1 MSELANPILA
11 VVLTVILV
19 SPVSASLMAAPSPTD
34 SIVAQEMAPTM
45 AANGGLT
52 AAEQGGRFR
61 LVSTTS
67 NVPVDGTGTLAL
79 TFVNIGDAVTNASI
93 LATSPNE
100 SVRFGPDQN
109 ATEFIG
115 PWASGERR
123 SMTFDILAEEF
134 AETRSYPFQA
144 VIAYTAA
151 NGSRVR
157 TAPFT
162 FTVQPSEQ
170 IRLER
175 FEVSSIRSNVQVG
188 DSGTIAVTIE
198 NTGPDVEDA
207 IVTLQ
212 SRSRNIRLGRTQ
224 NATQFV
230 GEWASNEDITFE
242 FEATAT
248 NNTVVA
254 SYPFSVAVSYQANG
268 TRTRT
273 TTELFGVIP
282 NAEQSFALQNVTS
295 TLRVGDEG
303 RVTGAVVNTGPRTVQ
318 DGVLILET
326 NTTTLRPEERSY
338 PLGTIPAGERRPF
351 RFDINAIN
359 ATNAGPRELTFRVV
373 YRNREGEWTASDPLQ
388 APIRVGNKR
397 EPFVVDPVAAS
408 FGGDES
414 GVLRVQVSNNAGKP
428 LTNVTVRLQVDEPL
442 TSDDPNAYVGVLS
455 PNESRTAAF
464 QLTVED
470 EAIPGRHPA
479 TVTITYETPNGERRV
494 AGPYQVPVQVE
505 RERGP
510 GFPVVAT
517 VAVIAAVLV
526 AVGWWLRRGT

>member
-1 MSELANPILA
+1 MSELTDWWLA
-11 VVLTVILV
+11 VVLTIILV
-19 SPVSASLMAAPSPTD
+19 SPASMSVVAAPSPTD
-34 SIVAQEMAPTM
+34 SIVAQETTSTTTET
-45 AANGGLT
+45 GGLT

-67 NVPVDGTGTLAL
+67 NVPIDGNGTLGL
-79 TFVNIGDAVTNASI
+79 TFVNTDGTVTNASI
-93 LATSPNE
+93 LVMSPNE

-109 ATEFIG
+109 ATKSIG

-123 SMTFDILAEEF
+123 SVTFDILAEEF

-144 VIAYTAA
+144 VITYTAA

-157 TAPFT
+157 TTPFT
-162 FTVQPSEQ
+162 FSVQPSEQ

-175 FEVSSIRSNVQVG
+175 FEVTSIRSNVQVG

-198 NTGPDVEDA
+198 NTGADVEDA

-212 SRSRNIRLGRTQ
+212 SRSRNIRLGRTH

-230 GEWASNEDITFE
+230 GEWATNEDITFV
-242 FEATAT
+242 FEARAT

-268 TRTRT
+268 TRSRT

-282 NAEQSFALQNVTS
+282 NSEQSFALQNITS

-303 RVTGAVVNTGPRTVQ
+303 QVTGAVVNTGPRTVQ
-318 DGVLILET
+318 DAVLVLET
-326 NTTTLRPEERSY
+326 NTTTLRPEETNY
-338 PLGTIPAGERRPF
+338 PLGTIPTGERQPF
-351 RFDINAIN
+351 RYDINAIN
-359 ATNAGPRELTFRVV
+359 TTNAGPRDLTFRVV
-373 YRNREGEWTASDPLQ
+373 YRNQKGERTASDPLQ
-388 APIRVGNKR
+388 ATIQIGNKR

-408 FGGDES
+408 FGTDES
-414 GVLRVQVSNNAGKP
+414 GVLRVRISNSVGQT
-428 LTNVTVRLQVDEPL
+428 LSNVTARLQVDEPL
-442 TSDDPNAYVGVLS
+442 TSDDLNAYVGVLS
-455 PNESRTAAF
+455 SNESSTTAF

-479 TVTITYETPNGERRV
+479 TVTITYETPNGERRI

-505 RERGP
+505 QERGP
-510 GFPVVAT
+510 GFPVIAT
-517 VAVIAAVLV
+517 VTAIAALLV
-526 AVGWWLRRGT
+526 AAGWWLRRGA